1 MYSPI
6 TDKAMEEMKSVQEGV
21 QEGIP
26 LSQEEF
32 EKHLLSSIH
41 LTTFEGV
48 RKYKSVKRAIK
59 RGHVTRYGILI
70 PSRPFNNRKPT
81 RGRKL
86 NEEKKRVYKQMKDY
100 ERRHGH
106 LYTGGF

>member
-1 MYSPI
+1 
-6 TDKAMEEMKSVQEGV
+6 MKSVQEGV

-32 EKHLLSSIH
+32 EKHLLNSIH
-41 LTTFEGV
+41 LITFEGV
-48 RKYKSVKRAIK
+48 KRYKSVRRAIK

-70 PSRPFNNRKPT
+70 PKRPFNNRKST

-86 NEEKKRVYKQMKDY
+86 NEEKKRIYKQMKDY

-106 LYTGGF
+106 PYTGGF

>member
-1 MYSPI
+1 
-6 TDKAMEEMKSVQEGV
+6 MKSVQEGV

-32 EKHLLSSIH
+32 EKHLLNSIH

-70 PSRPFNNRKPT
+70 PARPFNNRKPT

-86 NEEKKRVYKQMKDY
+86 NEEKKRIYNKMKDY

>member
-1 MYSPI
+1 
-6 TDKAMEEMKSVQEGV
+6 MKSVQEGV

-32 EKHLLSSIH
+32 EKYLLSSIH

-70 PSRPFNNRKPT
+70 PKRPFNNRKPT

-86 NEEKKRVYKQMKDY
+86 NEEKKRVYNKMKDY
-100 ERRHGH
+100 ERRHGY

>member
-1 MYSPI
+1 
-6 TDKAMEEMKSVQEGV
+6 MKSVQEGV

-32 EKHLLSSIH
+32 EKYLLSSIH

-70 PSRPFNNRKPT
+70 PARPFNNRKAT